1 MQNLIDYNRK
11 SELIEENYS
20 GQHPEQMPIYLVIN
34 WADNVVYCETR
45 CKNIDG
51 CPMVE
56 WLNIGMRFNLPDN
69 VDASELHDY
78 IEDNVMPQISKAAGC
93 FDTYYN
99 GNNQI
104 GNFEGYESLYV
115 GYCEWSNSYD
125 VVYADIESL
134 LDDVPVNDYGGL
146 WSFDEYFELEKP
158 DEVFTVEEA
167 ISFYNDCADAD
178 GIKIKNIVSEMEQY
192 YKSLQDERI

>member
-1 MQNLIDYNRK
+1 
-11 SELIEENYS
+11 
-20 GQHPEQMPIYLVIN
+20 
-34 WADNVVYCETR
+34 
-45 CKNIDG
+45 
-51 CPMVE
+51 MVE

-69 VDASELHDY
+69 VNAQELRDY
-78 IEDNVMPQISKAAGC
+78 IEVNVMPQINKAARC

-104 GNFEGYESLYV
+104 GIFEGYESLYV
-115 GYCEWSNSYD
+115 GYCDWSNSYD
-125 VVYADIESL
+125 IVYADIESL

-192 YKSLQDERI
+192 YKSLQDVN